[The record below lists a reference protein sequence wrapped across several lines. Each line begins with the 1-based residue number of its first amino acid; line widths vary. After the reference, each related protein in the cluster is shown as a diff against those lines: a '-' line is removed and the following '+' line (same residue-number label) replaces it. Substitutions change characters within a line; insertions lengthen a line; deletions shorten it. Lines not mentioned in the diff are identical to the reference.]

1 MTPAEKLAYLNDDFK
16 KLKKDIITKKHNYD
30 NAVWRVE
37 DESKTAKAETLNPN
51 LVTILKEQAGNNQ
64 KTLDAIEQLSKL
76 NISSKEF
83 VKVQMDNNI
92 KFPMLFL
99 QDNATTNDYYTN
111 ARIIQSSEQ
120 YIKNQIAYE
129 IAKTDESFAQVYFN
143 PENKRISFMEER
155 SANLRINEVY
165 DKFVKPYIE
174 QEKKENPLTSFKEF
188 AKVWS
193 SDENYKASETQE
205 FLNNESL
212 NEGKNSQVLNDEALK
227 AIYTTGILAK
237 NNNSIFSPITSTV
250 KRELADS
257 SFVNRLIG
265 NETPKEEM
273 TKEALEKRADEV
285 VNKIFGDTKS
295 QDSAELLDK
304 LKKEIK
310 LADEREQQREQERKE
325 LEQNPKPEIREVSM
339 SGR

>member
-1 MTPAEKLAYLNDDFK
+1 MTPVEKLAYLNDDFK
-16 KLKKDIITKKHNYD
+16 KLKKDIITKKHYYD
-30 NAVWRVE
+30 KAVWDVK
-37 DESKTAKAETLNPN
+37 DESDEAKAERLSPN

-99 QDNATTNDYYTN
+99 QDNATT
-111 ARIIQSSEQ
+111 
-120 YIKNQIAYE
+120 IAYE

-143 PENKRISFMEER
+143 PKITFMEEQF
-155 SANLRINEVY
+155 ANIRINEAY

-188 AKVWS
+188 GKVWS
-193 SDENYKASETQE
+193 SYENYKALETQE

-250 KRELADS
+250 KRELASS
-257 SFVNRLIG
+257 SFVNWLIG

-310 LADEREQQREQERKE
+310 FADEREQQREQRRLE
-325 LEQNPKPEIREVSM
+325 LEQKPEPEIRHVSM

>member
-16 KLKKDIITKKHNYD
+16 KLKKDIITKKHYYYK
-30 NAVWRVE
+30 AVWDVK
-37 DESKTAKAETLNPN
+37 DESDEAKAERLNPN

-143 PENKRISFMEER
+143 PKIKTTFMEEQL
-155 SANLRINEVY
+155 ANIRINEAY

-174 QEKKENPLTSFKEF
+174 QEKKENPLTSLKEF
-188 AKVWS
+188 GKVWS
-193 SDENYKASETQE
+193 SDENYKALETQE

-237 NNNSIFSPITSTV
+237 NNNSIFSPIISTV
-250 KRELADS
+250 KGELASS

-310 LADEREQQREQERKE
+310 FADEREQRR
-325 LEQNPKPEIREVSM
+325 LEQKPEPEIRHVSM

>member
-1 MTPAEKLAYLNDDFK
+1 MTNAEKLAYLNDDFK
-16 KLKKDIITKKHNYD
+16 KLKKDIITKKHYYD
-30 NAVWRVE
+30 KAVWEVNR
-37 DESKTAKAETLNPN
+37 ESETAKAETLNPN

-76 NISSKEF
+76 DISSKEF

-92 KFPMLFL
+92 KFPPMLFL
-99 QDNATTNDYYTN
+99 QDNATTNDYYVN

-143 PENKRISFMEER
+143 PKNRFTFFEEQL
-155 SANLRINEVY
+155 ANIRINEVY

-257 SFVNRLIG
+257 SFVNRLTG

-310 LADEREQQREQERKE
+310 FADEREQQREQRRLE
-325 LEQNPKPEIREVSM
+325 LEQKPEPEIRHVSM

>member
-16 KLKKDIITKKHNYD
+16 KLKKDIITKKHHYD
-30 NAVWRVE
+30 KAVWEVNR
-37 DESKTAKAETLNPN
+37 ESDIAKAETLNPN

-237 NNNSIFSPITSTV
+237 NNNGIFSPITSTV

-295 QDSAELLDK
+295 QDSAELLGK

-310 LADEREQQREQERKE
+310 FADEREQQREQQRLE
-325 LEQNPKPEIREVSM
+325 LEQNPKPEIRAVSM

>member
-16 KLKKDIITKKHNYD
+16 KLKKDIITKKHYYD
-30 NAVWRVE
+30 KAVWEVNR
-37 DESKTAKAETLNPN
+37 ESETAKAERLNPN

-99 QDNATTNDYYTN
+99 QDNATTNDYYVN

-143 PENKRISFMEER
+143 PKITFTEEQF
-155 SANLRINEVY
+155 ANLRINEVY

-193 SDENYKASETQE
+193 SYENYKASETQE

-237 NNNSIFSPITSTV
+237 NNNGIFSPITSTV

-257 SFVNRLIG
+257 SFVNWLIG

-310 LADEREQQREQERKE
+310 FADEREQQREQQRLE
-325 LEQNPKPEIREVSM
+325 LEQKPKPEIREVSM

>member
-16 KLKKDIITKKHNYD
+16 KLKEDILTKKWGND
-30 NAVWRVE
+30 RKDDAVWRVE
-37 DESKTAKAETLNPN
+37 DESETAKAERLNPN

-143 PENKRISFMEER
+143 PKNRHTFREEQF
-155 SANLRINEVY
+155 ANLRINEAY

-188 AKVWS
+188 GKVWS

-237 NNNSIFSPITSTV
+237 NNNSIFSAITSTV
-250 KRELADS
+250 KRGLADS

-295 QDSAELLDK
+295 QDSAELLGK

-310 LADEREQQREQERKE
+310 FADEREQERLE
-325 LEQNPKPEIREVSM
+325 LEQNPKPEIRHVSM